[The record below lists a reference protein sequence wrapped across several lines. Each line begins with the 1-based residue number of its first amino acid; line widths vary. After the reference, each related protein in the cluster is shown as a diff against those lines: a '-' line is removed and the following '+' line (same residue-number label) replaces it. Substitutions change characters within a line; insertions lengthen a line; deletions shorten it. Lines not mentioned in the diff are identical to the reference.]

1 MCVNVANDF
10 ADTFFVKRKISL
22 NCFFPGWIFFIKRC
36 KKSRDT
42 VLFMSWEGG
51 LYNGFQLPDW
61 LLMSLR
67 LPDY

>member
-10 ADTFFVKRKISL
+10 ADTFFGETKNFAKLFLTR
-22 NCFFPGWIFFIKRC
+22 WIFFIKRC